1 VTSARPTPIN
11 DDHGDQFPGALP
23 ARTTSAPSPGANER
37 LVQMR
42 SAYVR
47 ANPAV
52 AADRAG
58 PAHEPAQ
65 TPAGAH
71 LDRGRR
77 VVGRPTPSRGQSG
90 RRPGR
95 AASRIGRFTRSSLE
109 RFDRYTLEVFNPDAP
124 RRTRDDHSA

>member
-37 LVQMR
+37 LVRMR

-109 RFDRYTLEVFNPDAP
+109 RFDRYTLEVFNPGAP
-124 RRTRDDHSA
+124 CRTRDDHSA

>member
-23 ARTTSAPSPGANER
+23 ARTTSAPPPGASER
-37 LVQMR
+37 LVRMR
-42 SAYVR
+42 SACVR

-77 VVGRPTPSRGQSG
+77 VAGRPTPSRGQSG
-90 RRPGR
+90 RRPR
-95 AASRIGRFTRSSLE
+95 PAASRIGRLTRSSLE
-109 RFDRYTLEVFNPDAP
+109 RFDRYTLEVFNPAAP
-124 RRTRDDHSA
+124 DRTRDDHSA